1 MFANQGMLAGKTR
14 LLVTHTISNLQ
25 VMDRIVVMKDGTIS
39 EIGTYQQ
46 LLQRQG
52 DFGEFLNQFSDQ
64 VYINIDKHVYKCNGH
79 NVGQDL

>member
-14 LLVTHTISNLQ
+14 LLVTHSISNLQ
-25 VMDRIVVMKDGTIS
+25 VVDRIVVMKEGRIS

-64 VYINIDKHVYKCNGH
+64 VYMLEK
-79 NVGQDL
+79 